1 MAQLE
6 RRERRGW
13 PSGHC
18 SHPATPLGGWLLLG
32 LCLPGSEGPPAW
44 DLGPALSSSLKDGL
58 SEKGHGLLTASV
70 PFSASQEPPSGSRPR
85 VVLLLSWGA
94 VLGYFQLPQGDPH
107 FTLQERS
114 ALLASSDSLSLPVKL
129 VLGRGS
135 VSTGAKFLA

>member
-1 MAQLE
+1 MGLCVSPLE
-6 RRERRGW
+6 RRERRDW
-13 PSGHC
+13 PSRCC
-18 SHPATPLGGWLLLG
+18 SHPATPLGSWLLQ
-32 LCLPGSEGPPAW
+32 GPP
-44 DLGPALSSSLKDGL
+44 GPALSSSLKDGL
-58 SEKGHGLLTASV
+58 SEKGHGLLTAPV
-70 PFSASQEPPSGSRPR
+70 PSSASQEPPSVSRPR

-94 VLGYFQLPQGDPH
+94 VLGHFQLPQGDPH